1 MTRKNEDN
9 EGRNTLRRRKR
20 ANAKPLSDVYTLSV
34 IHLTFDGLPLRDNH
48 LMTFATT
55 IVQIRSIRGNTYNSS
70 TRGRWLGTG
79 LGDVPYSELGRRASG
94 I

>member
-55 IVQIRSIRGNTYNSS
+55 IVQIRSIRGNAYNSS
-70 TRGRWLGTG
+70 TRGEVAGHR
-79 LGDVPYSELGRRASG
+79 VRGRPIFRIG
-94 I
+94 EEG